1 MTTYEA
7 NFTNSEYQRR
17 VDRTRKTMADRGME
31 AIVVS
36 DPSNMSWLSGYD
48 GWSFYAFQSVNLT
61 HEGEPIWA
69 GRGRDALRL

>member
-17 VDRTRKTMADRGME
+17 VDRTRKTMAARNMD

-36 DPSNMSWLSGYD
+36 DPSNMS
-48 GWSFYAFQSVNLT
+48 
-61 HEGEPIWA
+61 
-69 GRGRDALRL
+69 